1 MYRWQLIP
9 LACAAAGFVA
19 TLAVL
24 VLWRRR
30 SAMADPRQALQKDLL
45 RGPGESQRD
54 QISEAGWD
62 AAEYAA
68 LAVFLPPLVFCAYP
82 LHAVLEGGL
91 PGWPTFAAFAA
102 AALVLLAWVLARLWR
117 VLSRARNLSLGYEA
131 GVATGQELDSLRH
144 LGYCVFHDV
153 PVAAA
158 DSGATDKD
166 GAKIPHVV
174 VGPGGVFAV
183 ATVGRVGSRNGNGE
197 PTEVTYDGERLQF
210 PGWEET
216 LPLGQAVAQSEWL
229 AGWLANALNEPV
241 AVRAILVLPGWSVK
255 RTAVSGIP
263 VLAAR
268 RINAYFGRMRTLPE
282 MNDTMIERIADQL
295 DRHCRVIA
303 VVAPEPPAT
312 SAQGD
317 ENRAREAL
325 SA

>member
-9 LACAAAGFVA
+9 LACLAAGFLA

-54 QISEAGWD
+54 QIAAAGWD

-68 LAVFLPPLVFCAYP
+68 LAVFLPPAVFCAFP
-82 LHAVLEGGL
+82 LMAVLEGDL
-91 PGWPTFAAFAA
+91 PGRPALAAFAL
-102 AALVLLAWVLARLWR
+102 AALALLAWVLARLWR
-117 VLSRARNLSLGYEA
+117 VLARARSLALGYEA
-131 GVATGQELDSLRH
+131 GVATGQELDALRH
-144 LGYCVFHDV
+144 LGYCVYHGV
-153 PVAAA
+153 PVAREDAQA
-158 DSGATDKD
+158 GEGAQASID
-166 GAKIPHVV
+166 HVV
-174 VGPGGVFAV
+174 AGPGGVFAV
-183 ATVGRVGSRNGNGE
+183 ATVGRVNGAGG

-216 LPLGQAVAQSEWL
+216 LPLGRAMAQAEWL

-241 AVRAILVLPGWSVK
+241 AVRALLVLPGWSVK

-268 RINAYFGRMRTLPE
+268 RINAYFGRMRALPE
-282 MNDTMIERIADQL
+282 MSDTMIERIADQL

-303 VVAPEPPAT
+303 VVPPEPKMGSEDFRPP
-312 SAQGD
+312 
-317 ENRAREAL
+317 RAA
-325 SA
+325 AVP